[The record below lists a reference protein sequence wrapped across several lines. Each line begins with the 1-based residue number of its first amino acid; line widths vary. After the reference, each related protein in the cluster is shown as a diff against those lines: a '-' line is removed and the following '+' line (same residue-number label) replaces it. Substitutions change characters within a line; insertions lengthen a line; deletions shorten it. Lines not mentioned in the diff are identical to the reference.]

1 MVWRSVITLSIRR
14 VGVVVK
20 KGSVQGYEIAQRLLS
35 YGDEVLGLDMYIDEE
50 VSPDIK
56 WSKVFRV
63 GIDPIDLVAVIG
75 GDGTFL
81 RTFHRI
87 GYKEIPVMAI
97 RIGRRGFLLDVKPE
111 EALERLKDVVEGR
124 YMVLKY
130 MRLEASSDRSG
141 ISMPLALNDIVI
153 VGWSY
158 TRAKIISLSIY
169 VDGEHLYSIDGDG
182 VIVATPLGSSAY
194 VLSAGGPIVDVDLE
208 SIVVVPLA
216 PIQFNAKPVVLSSN
230 KTVEVKILGD
240 SGPTAC
246 IVDGQS
252 IEMVNP
258 GETIV
263 IRKAVSRAKVLRFHR
278 VNTYARLHGM

>member
-1 MVWRSVITLSIRR
+1 MIALNIRR
-14 VGVVVK
+14 IGVTVK
-20 KGSVQGYEIAQRLLS
+20 KGSVQGYEIAQKLLS

-50 VSPDIK
+50 ALSDIK
-56 WSKVFRV
+56 WSKVFRI
-63 GIDPIDLVAVIG
+63 GRDLIDLIAVIG

-81 RTFHRI
+81 RTLHRI
-87 GYKEIPVMAI
+87 GRMEIPVMAI
-97 RIGRRGFLLDVKPE
+97 KIGRRGFLLDVKPE
-111 EALERLKDVVEGR
+111 EALERLRDVVEGR
-124 YMVLKY
+124 YTVLEY
-130 MRLEASSDRSG
+130 MRLEAFSDRLRT
-141 ISMPLALNDIVI
+141 SMPLALNDIV
-153 VGWSY
+153 VVAWSY

-194 VLSAGGPIVDVDLE
+194 ALSAGGPIVDVDLE
-208 SIVVVPLA
+208 SMIVVPLA

-230 KTVEVKILGD
+230 KTVEVRILSD

-263 IRKAVSRAKVLRFHR
+263 IRKATSRAKVLRFHR
-278 VNTYARLHGM
+278 VNTYARLYGV